1 MFEENI
7 FKKKLKNIFRNK
19 KNKKLSSLTNQN
31 KNSLL
36 LNSKESNYSK
46 KINSNNSLIIQKL
59 SRNNNYKLNDF
70 YLKNETNKNSSS
82 FFILTTTKK
91 HNLNINKMLQSQIYP
106 YSINNKN
113 FNKTIIKNNI
123 NSYIR
128 KTDLIVQKYFEQKE
142 KVFPWKNPFKDYKD
156 PLFIYEIIKIKDKE
170 KQRKIIDLKKKNN
183 NRTIFKK
190 SNEIRF
196 NKNNSLS
203 YAHKKYINSLIN
215 KYEKEKII
223 KNYKLIKREEKR
235 KLYEVELKDKVDFPS
250 FQAQKIKKLAY
261 KDLTR
266 ESDIKEITNKEIF
279 YKSLENRVNFIFD
292 GLKLPTIKNKFIKY
306 LISKNLEWKN
316 LNAINAKTLLFLNQL
331 RFIIQKKKDLKKKL
345 KKQFIKKESTII
357 DENNNIH
364 IKYENNENQ
373 IDNLDK
379 EYLYN
384 CQKYFSG
391 KILSYRN
398 VNICNNILIK
408 NTIFQKYKFIYE
420 NKII

>member
-7 FKKKLKNIFRNK
+7 FKKKLKKIFRNK

-59 SRNNNYKLNDF
+59 SRNNNYKLKDF

>member
-7 FKKKLKNIFRNK
+7 FKKKLKYIFRNK

-36 LNSKESNYSK
+36 LNSKDSNYSK

-59 SRNNNYKLNDF
+59 SRNSNYKLNDF
-70 YLKNETNKNSSS
+70 YLKNESKINSSS
-82 FFILTTTKK
+82 LFILTTTKK
-91 HNLNINKMLQSQIYP
+91 HNLNINKMLQSQINP
-106 YSINNKN
+106 YSLNNKN

-170 KQRKIIDLKKKNN
+170 KQRKIIDFKKKNN
-183 NRTIFKK
+183 NRTLFKK
-190 SNEIRF
+190 SNEIRC

-203 YAHKKYINSLIN
+203 YGHKKYINSLIN
-215 KYEKEKII
+215 KFEKEKII

-316 LNAINAKTLLFLNQL
+316 LNAINTKTLLFLNQL
-331 RFIIQKKKDLKKKL
+331 RFIIQKKKDLKLKL
-345 KKQFIKKESTII
+345 KKQFIKKESTIF

-373 IDNLDK
+373 IENLDK

>member
-59 SRNNNYKLNDF
+59 SRNNNHKLNDF

-82 FFILTTTKK
+82 FFILTTTIK